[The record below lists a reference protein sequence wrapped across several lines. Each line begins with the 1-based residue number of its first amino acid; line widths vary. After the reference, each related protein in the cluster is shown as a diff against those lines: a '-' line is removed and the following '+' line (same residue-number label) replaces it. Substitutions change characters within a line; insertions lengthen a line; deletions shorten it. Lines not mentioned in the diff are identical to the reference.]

1 MGQKRVAVIGAGIG
15 GLSAAANLAAAGY
28 QVDVY
33 EKNSEPGGKASVLQA
48 SGFRFDK
55 GPSLLTMPFVFE
67 DHFENMGGDP
77 GDSLQ
82 FERLLTN
89 CRYFYP
95 DGITINAYADMK
107 HLADEFA
114 AKTQTKPSD
123 IDNYFRHCRRIY
135 TLAADLFLF
144 NSPLITFRNPDS
156 RSLSALIHLN
166 ELGLSATLNDINSKY
181 FSDRRT
187 VQLFNRYATYNGSSP
202 YSAPAIFLI
211 IPHVEFNFGA
221 YNVCGGINSIP
232 QALYAIAKRKGAR
245 FHFSKTVTK
254 IMHENHRI
262 RGILADNIEI
272 DCDVVVANSDVRNVY
287 NLLLYDHNS
296 PMSRLYAR
304 KEPSSSALV
313 FYWGIKGNFEDLEVH
328 NIFFSHD
335 YEKEF
340 REIFR
345 KKRCPDDPTIYIN
358 ITSKYV
364 ETDAPRGCEN
374 WFVMINAPY
383 VADQDWSSE
392 VAKARK
398 RIIEK
403 LNRTLA
409 TDIEKRIVYESVL
422 TPPDIEK
429 ETGSSRGSLYGMASN
444 SVAGAFMRQQNKSFI
459 YRGLYFCGGTCHPGG
474 GMPLAL
480 LSGRIAA
487 NLVMK
492 GEK

>member
-33 EKNSEPGGKASVLQA
+33 EKNSEPGGKASVLRA

-67 DHFENMGGDP
+67 DHFHKLGCDHGDY
-77 GDSLQ
+77 LR
-82 FERLLTN
+82 FERLSIN

-95 DGITINAYADMK
+95 DGMIVNTYADMK
-107 HLADEFA
+107 RLSEEFA

-123 IDNYFRHCRRIY
+123 IDSYFRHCKRIY

-144 NSPLITFRNPDS
+144 NSPLITFRSPD
-156 RSLSALIHLN
+156 RKTLSALIHLN
-166 ELGLSATLNDINSKY
+166 ELGISATLNRINSKY
-181 FSDRRT
+181 FSDRRA

-202 YSAPAIFLI
+202 YRAPATFLI

-221 YNVCGGINSIP
+221 HNVCGGINSIP
-232 QALYAIAKRKGAR
+232 QALYAVAKQKGAR
-245 FHFSKTVTK
+245 FHLCESVTE
-254 IMHENHRI
+254 IVHENHRI
-262 RGILADNIEI
+262 KGIKTERMAV

-287 NLLLYDHNS
+287 NLLLGDHKS
-296 PMSRLYAR
+296 PMSKIYNN

-313 FYWGIKGNFEDLEVH
+313 FYWGIQGIFNDLEVH

-335 YEKEF
+335 YQREF
-340 REIFR
+340 NDIFR
-345 KKRCPDDPTIYIN
+345 KKRCPDDPTVYIN

-364 ETDAPRGCEN
+364 DSDAPQGCEN

-383 VADQDWSSE
+383 VSGQDWSLE
-392 VAKARK
+392 ATKARK
-398 RIIEK
+398 TIVEK
-403 LNRTLA
+403 LTKMLA
-409 TDIEKRIVYESVL
+409 IDIEKHIVFERVL
-422 TPPDIEK
+422 TPLDIER
-429 ETGSSRGSLYGMASN
+429 ETNSSQGSLYGMASN
-444 SVAGAFMRQQNKSFI
+444 TVTGAFMRQQNKSFI

-487 NLVMK
+487 ELVMK